1 MFRKLS
7 LYSRL
12 PTMKVYTNLLLK
24 QTRQGSCSRLG
35 LDMLL
40 LTVGL
45 LFYENPRLNF
55 ARNVRTN
62 ENIASLD

>member
-1 MFRKLS
+1 
-7 LYSRL
+7 
-12 PTMKVYTNLLLK
+12 MKVYTNLLLK

-45 LFYENPRLNF
+45 LFYENPKLNF